1 MVGNIQHSPAL
12 TKAGIN
18 QLFSSVGKSSKKV
31 FIYKIVGRKLRQ
43 ELVSNLGV
51 LRLLG
56 YSDVEVKGK

>member
-12 TKAGIN
+12 TEAGIN

-31 FIYKIVGRKLRQ
+31 FIYKNVGRKLRQ
-43 ELVSNLGV
+43 ELSNLGV

-56 YSDVEVKGK
+56 YSDIEIQGKR